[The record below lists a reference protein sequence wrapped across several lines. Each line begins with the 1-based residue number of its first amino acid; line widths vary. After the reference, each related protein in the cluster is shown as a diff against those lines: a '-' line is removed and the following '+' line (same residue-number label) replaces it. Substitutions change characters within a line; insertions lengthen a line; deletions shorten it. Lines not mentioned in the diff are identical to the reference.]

1 MFGGIG
7 MQEILIVLIVGLLVF
22 GAARLPKIAR
32 SLGLGIKEFKKTVK
46 GLDDDS
52 EDNQIKYVQN
62 QPPISQQQYNPGM
75 QQPGFTPN
83 PQYYQNQPGGAGQPQ
98 AAGAG
103 AGQTTGQP
111 QTPGSGF
118 GQAGVPPQ
126 APGQAVNQNQAP
138 GQATNQNQAPGQATN
153 QNQAPGQ
160 ATNQNPPQSDQQQS
174 GDNQQNA

>member
-62 QPPISQQQYNPGM
+62 QPPISQQYNPGM

-83 PQYYQNQPGGAGQPQ
+83 PQYNQNQPGGA
-98 AAGAG
+98 
-103 AGQTTGQP
+103 GQP

-118 GQAGVPPQ
+118 GQAGTQPQSPGQVGVPPQ
-126 APGQAVNQNQAP
+126 APGQAMNQNQPQAP
-138 GQATNQNQAPGQATN
+138 GQATNQNQ
-153 QNQAPGQ
+153 
-160 ATNQNPPQSDQQQS
+160 PQGDQQQS
-174 GDNQQNA
+174 DDNQQNA

>member
-46 GLDDDS
+46 GLDDDDS
-52 EDNQIKYVQN
+52 EDDKIKYVQN

-75 QQPGFTPN
+75 QQPGVTPN
-83 PQYYQNQPGGAGQPQ
+83 PPYYQNQAGGAGQPQ
-98 AAGAG
+98 AAGTG
-103 AGQTTGQP
+103 AGQATGQP
-111 QTPGSGF
+111 QTPGSGV
-118 GQAGVPPQ
+118 GQAGTQPQSPGQDGVPPQ
-126 APGQAVNQNQAP
+126 APGQAANQNPPQAP
-138 GQATNQNQAPGQATN
+138 GQAA
-153 QNQAPGQ
+153 
-160 ATNQNPPQSDQQQS
+160 NQNPPQGDQQQS

>member
-62 QPPISQQQYNPGM
+62 QPPISQQYNPGM
-75 QQPGFTPN
+75 QQPGFTSN
-83 PQYYQNQPGGAGQPQ
+83 PQYNQNQPGGA
-98 AAGAG
+98 
-103 AGQTTGQP
+103 GQP

-118 GQAGVPPQ
+118 GQAGTQPQSPGQVGVPPQ
-126 APGQAVNQNQAP
+126 APGQAMNQNQPQAP
-138 GQATNQNQAPGQATN
+138 GQATNQNQ
-153 QNQAPGQ
+153 
-160 ATNQNPPQSDQQQS
+160 PQGDQQPS
-174 GDNQQNA
+174 DDNQQNA

>member
-62 QPPISQQQYNPGM
+62 QPPISQQYNPGM

-83 PQYYQNQPGGAGQPQ
+83 PQYNQNQPGGAGQPQ
-98 AAGAG
+98 ATGAG
-103 AGQTTGQP
+103 ADQPAGQP
-111 QTPGSGF
+111 QTPGSGL
-118 GQAGVPPQ
+118 GQAGTQPQSPGQVGVPPQ
-126 APGQAVNQNQAP
+126 APGQAMNQNQPQAP
-138 GQATNQNQAPGQATN
+138 GQATNQNQ
-153 QNQAPGQ
+153 
-160 ATNQNPPQSDQQQS
+160 PQGDQQQS
-174 GDNQQNA
+174 DDNQQNA

>member
-46 GLDDDS
+46 GLDDDDS
-52 EDNQIKYVQN
+52 ENNKIKYVQN
-62 QPPISQQQYNPGM
+62 QPPISQQQYNSGM

-83 PQYYQNQPGGAGQPQ
+83 PQYNQNQPGGA
-98 AAGAG
+98 
-103 AGQTTGQP
+103 GQP

-118 GQAGVPPQ
+118 GQAGTQPQSPGQVGVPPQ
-126 APGQAVNQNQAP
+126 APGQAMNQNQPQAP
-138 GQATNQNQAPGQATN
+138 GQAANQNQPQAPGQAEN
-153 QNQAPGQ
+153 QNQ
-160 ATNQNPPQSDQQQS
+160 PQGDQQQS
-174 GDNQQNA
+174 DDNQQNA

>member
-62 QPPISQQQYNPGM
+62 QPPISQQYNPGM
-75 QQPGFTPN
+75 QQPGFTSN
-83 PQYYQNQPGGAGQPQ
+83 PQYNQNQPGGA
-98 AAGAG
+98 
-103 AGQTTGQP
+103 GQP

-126 APGQAVNQNQAP
+126 APGQAVNQNQP
-138 GQATNQNQAPGQATN
+138 QAPGQATN
-153 QNQAPGQ
+153 QNQ
-160 ATNQNPPQSDQQQS
+160 PQGDQQQS
-174 GDNQQNA
+174 DDNQQNA

>member
-75 QQPGFTPN
+75 QQPGFTSN
-83 PQYYQNQPGGAGQPQ
+83 PQYNQNQPGGAGQPQ
-98 AAGAG
+98 
-103 AGQTTGQP
+103 
-111 QTPGSGF
+111 TPGSGF
-118 GQAGVPPQ
+118 GQAGTQPQSPGQAGVPPQ
-126 APGQAVNQNQAP
+126 APGQAVNQNQP
-138 GQATNQNQAPGQATN
+138 QAPGQATN
-153 QNQAPGQ
+153 QNQ
-160 ATNQNPPQSDQQQS
+160 PQGDQQQS
-174 GDNQQNA
+174 DDNQQNA